1 MRTLSSKPV
10 KRARSLGVVVAI
22 VLAVLPA
29 VPAAASEHFGVPGD
43 RADPVPIVVDA
54 SQFQGGCDL
63 PDLIPGTDCGF
74 WYGDGNAP
82 VGDLNWGFAN
92 LDQWDVSQTAAC
104 VSGGGASAR
113 GGYIL
118 NNSSG
123 HLTLATSGATYVCS
137 LTGHATDNWQDLDD
151 RMNSLGCR
159 VAPCPGPTLILL
171 VNDCAQQI
179 DGSGD
184 LVPCGT
190 GTPDKFAIVG
200 FTPMQM
206 VAIYR
211 GNDPAAIGSPG
222 TPDQAGDCGNDGM
235 ALGAAD
241 TVDPALSAAQTGGW
255 DLAAFADANCGA
267 LRPPDS
273 IDAPVTV
280 GPSIIGAPALVA
292 CISVPAAGAGGSP
305 SPSGCDY
312 YFNPDTNVL
321 SWWDGSSQDVGNR
334 VSFGWTVDGSAA
346 TPGACGVRASDP
358 DAICLVMQWQGRLRE
373 LRVTKDGPRH
383 GWVQRDPKG
392 YVCHPDCTVSYVD
405 GSKVR
410 LTARPRP
417 GAVFAGW
424 SGACSGVKPCIL
436 RMDQLRKVTATFTKG

>member
-1 MRTLSSKPV
+1 
-10 KRARSLGVVVAI
+10 
-22 VLAVLPA
+22 
-29 VPAAASEHFGVPGD
+29 
-43 RADPVPIVVDA
+43 
-54 SQFQGGCDL
+54 
-63 PDLIPGTDCGF
+63 
-74 WYGDGNAP
+74 
-82 VGDLNWGFAN
+82 
-92 LDQWDVSQTAAC
+92 
-104 VSGGGASAR
+104 
-113 GGYIL
+113 
-118 NNSSG
+118 
-123 HLTLATSGATYVCS
+123 

-267 LRPPDS
+267 PRPPDS

-280 GPSIIGAPALVA
+280 DPPIIGAPALVA

-424 SGACSGVKPCIL
+424 SGACSGVKPCVL